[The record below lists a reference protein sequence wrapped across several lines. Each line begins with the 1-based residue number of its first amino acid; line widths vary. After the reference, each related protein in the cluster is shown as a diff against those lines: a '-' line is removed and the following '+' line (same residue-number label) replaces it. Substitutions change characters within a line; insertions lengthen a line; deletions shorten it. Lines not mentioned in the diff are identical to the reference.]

1 MHRLA
6 LVAITLLASCSR
18 SKPAPQAEPVAAA
31 PVSAPIAS
39 DQIGQPGSTNLAP
52 LAGLPHEL
60 DDESAHR
67 PGVKVTVVEK
77 LFSAIEAKGIKLAAQ
92 HQVLASAAAASYC
105 QLGVTPETIAIAAC
119 EYPSHDAALAGR
131 KMMDGRFAKLVP
143 DAVREVNGA
152 TLVTVANA
160 SQHREVRDQILTR
173 FRTLV
178 STQQKREKKR

>member
-1 MHRLA
+1 MRRLA

-18 SKPAPQAEPVAAA
+18 SKPAPQP
-31 PVSAPIAS
+31 APIAEAPGTAPITAT
-39 DQIGQPGSTNLAP
+39 DPIGQPGSTNLAP

-67 PGVKVTVVEK
+67 PGVKVTVEK
-77 LFSAIEAKGIKLAAQ
+77 LFSALDAKGIKLATQ

-105 QLGVTPETIAIAAC
+105 QLGVTPDTIAIAVC

-131 KMMDGRFAKLVP
+131 KMMDGRFSKLVP

-152 TLVTVANA
+152 TLVTIANA
-160 SQHREVRDQILTR
+160 SQHRDVRDQILTT
-173 FRTLV
+173 FKTL
-178 STQQKREKKR
+178 